1 MQRDFLRFLNLVQE
15 RFTNYP
21 SESIAVVIMVKH
33 TELQV

>member
-21 SESIAVVIMVKH
+21 YKSIAVVIMIRN